1 MRNSLPARRGVACAV
16 LACVVGSLFTTF
28 AQSQRPADQNQDRIV
43 ISKDEVL
50 FDVVVR
56 DKKGKLIK
64 DLTLADFEVYEDGV
78 KQNVDSFR
86 FVSSTVAET
95 AAAPSTTTDTNTPAT
110 TTETKETKAPP
121 RTVTEEV
128 AGVSAVA
135 LVFDRLSP
143 ESRLR
148 ARNAALSYLGE
159 SVKKTEL
166 VGVFLNDLKV
176 MVVQPFTYDTQQ
188 IKAGIEK
195 VGISAPSLSASS
207 SEQVR
212 SARNDVTIG
221 LLRQSQNA
229 GPPAPGTEFIASTGQ
244 VAMNMLEYLE
254 ETQRDQLGYATTHGL
269 LHIAASLR
277 TLPGRKAVIF
287 FSEGL
292 VLPPTVQE
300 TFKSVINEANRGN
313 VSFYAVDVAGLRTES
328 KNAETRKEINSRAD
342 LRMAQLGSNA
352 EITGPMTKGLE
363 RNEDLLRMNPDSGLG
378 QLANDTGGFLIT
390 DSNDLSGRLQKVDED
405 LHSYYL
411 LSYSSNNQKYD
422 GHFRKIE
429 VKLKRSGLTV
439 QSRKGY
445 YAIKGT
451 FGTPVLSYEA
461 PALAVLDQSP
471 QPDAFPIYAGG
482 FSFPDRERKG
492 LAPVMVDV
500 PMSAF
505 TVRLDQAKK
514 VYDTDF
520 SVVVVFKD
528 QTGRALGKL
537 SSQYKLSGPID
548 KVEEAKKQRI
558 LFYRE
563 AHLPPGRYDV
573 ETIAYDAPSGRASVR
588 AGVVEVPASEDG
600 KLRLSDVMLL
610 KRAEPVAPAD
620 DNNTNPFRVGNLI
633 VHPNLGEPI
642 PRSLKQVPFFFTV
655 YVPAGA
661 ASKPKLMIELVAQG
675 STLSKMPGE
684 LAEIDAMGRSQ
695 FVAGLP
701 VETIPVG
708 KYELKITVSD
718 GATSVSRSRSFTLV
732 D

>member
-1 MRNSLPARRGVACAV
+1 MRNSLPAQRGVACAV
-16 LACVVGSLFTTF
+16 LACVIGSLFTTF

-95 AAAPSTTTDTNTPAT
+95 AAAPAPSTNTNAPAT
-110 TTETKETKAPP
+110 TTESKETKTPP
-121 RTVTEEV
+121 RTVPEEV

-176 MVVQPFTYDTQQ
+176 IVVQPFTYDTQQ

-195 VGISAPSLSASS
+195 VGISAPSLYTSNN
-207 SEQVR
+207 EQ
-212 SARNDVTIG
+212 ARAARTDVTIG
-221 LLRQSQNA
+221 LLRQSQNP
-229 GPPAPGTEFIASTGQ
+229 GPPAAGTEFIIR
-244 VAMNMLEYLE
+244 V
-254 ETQRDQLGYATTHGL
+254 
-269 LHIAASLR
+269 
-277 TLPGRKAVIF
+277 
-287 FSEGL
+287 
-292 VLPPTVQE
+292 
-300 TFKSVINEANRGN
+300 
-313 VSFYAVDVAGLRTES
+313 
-328 KNAETRKEINSRAD
+328 
-342 LRMAQLGSNA
+342 
-352 EITGPMTKGLE
+352 
-363 RNEDLLRMNPDSGLG
+363 
-378 QLANDTGGFLIT
+378 
-390 DSNDLSGRLQKVDED
+390 
-405 LHSYYL
+405 
-411 LSYSSNNQKYD
+411 
-422 GHFRKIE
+422 
-429 VKLKRSGLTV
+429 
-439 QSRKGY
+439 
-445 YAIKGT
+445 
-451 FGTPVLSYEA
+451 
-461 PALAVLDQSP
+461 
-471 QPDAFPIYAGG
+471 
-482 FSFPDRERKG
+482 
-492 LAPVMVDV
+492 
-500 PMSAF
+500 
-505 TVRLDQAKK
+505 DQAKK

-528 QTGRALGKL
+528 QTGRTLGKL
-537 SSQYKLSGPID
+537 SSQYKLNGPID

-563 AHLPPGRYDV
+563 ANLPPGRYDV
-573 ETIAYDAPSGRASVR
+573 ETIAYDTPSGRASVR

-620 DNNTNPFRVGNLI
+620 NNTSNPFRVGNLI

-661 ASKPKLMIELVAQG
+661 ASKPKLTIELVAQG
-675 STLSKMPGE
+675 TTLSKMPGE

-701 VETIPVG
+701 VEQIPAG
-708 KYELKITVSD
+708 NYELKITVSAD
-718 GATSVSRSRSFTLV
+718 GTSVSRSRSFTLV